1 MCRKQCNRVLESQ
14 NLSCFAA
21 LLTILKP
28 SQLWNAADRL
38 WRGFNREFASYL
50 YQCCHDSNL
59 IHLFV
64 CLHMHSTTYI
74 HIYIWWWW
82 SQILTPDPT
91 KLHCRPLKCGLK
103 WGLGWKTPRRFQ
115 KNQHDHFRPTLGVR
129 EGERNTAM
137 ILKPREG
144 NFIVDPWFRQTA
156 PSISAWPSFRIAQ
169 KNGRT
174 IYVDISMYF
183 FDWNTTSETS
193 WWTIPNN
200 TEEKPSPSKNMKN
213 ISMICWNQWAI
224 DLQSLI
230 STFEIFGVGWC
241 WMCMSCDPVCFSW
254 SSQVW
259 HGLPY
264 PKTINIHHMC

>member
-50 YQCCHDSNL
+50 SQCCHDSNL

-64 CLHMHSTTYI
+64 CLHTHSTT
-74 HIYIWWWW
+74 HIYIYIWWW

-115 KNQHDHFRPTLGVR
+115 KNQHDHVRPTLGVR

-200 TEEKPSPSKNMKN
+200 TEEKPSPSKKYEEHINDMLKPMGN
-213 ISMICWNQWAI
+213 WFAIINFNFRDFWGWMMLDVYVMWPGMFFLIFTGLTWSTIS
-224 DLQSLI
+224 
-230 STFEIFGVGWC
+230 
-241 WMCMSCDPVCFSW
+241 
-254 SSQVW
+254 
-259 HGLPY
+259 
-264 PKTINIHHMC
+264 